1 VIAVMQGIPQRQTR
15 LRAWL
20 IALAAAAVLAL
31 VTWQWGSYGPF
42 EVTVATTDRNLEQ
55 VAVTLAYIRPS
66 GHGTYSTY
74 KQTRTGRS
82 NEPIRFPRGFV
93 CFCASPPG
101 ISYWVVHPSLYG
113 GRGEI
118 SSEQV
123 RRIGVTRAPAQAPAY
138 WPDVIS
144 QRIEQVLQ
152 QYPDSWTPPPGL
164 TGRPVEALRADALD
178 RDLRT
183 TFDTYLM
190 DLEDTYVKAGR
201 PSQPQIASYMEEARR
216 HLAALPISSR
226 LKPPFEERL
235 NRIEAALRART
246 PE

>member
-1 VIAVMQGIPQRQTR
+1 VIAVMQALPQRQTR
-15 LRAWL
+15 LLKWL

-42 EVTVATTDRNLEQ
+42 EVTVATADRDLEQ
-55 VAVTLAYIRPS
+55 VVVTLAYIRPS
-66 GHGTYSTY
+66 GHGTYATY

-101 ISYWVVHPSLYG
+101 ISYWVTHPSLYG

-118 SSEQV
+118 SSTQV
-123 RRIGVTRAPAQAPAY
+123 RRLGVTRAPAQPPVY

-144 QRIEQVLQ
+144 DRIESVVK
-152 QYPDSWTPPPGL
+152 QYPDSWKPSPGL
-164 TGRPVEALRADALD
+164 VARPVEALRAETLD
-178 RDLRT
+178 ENLRT

-190 DLEDTYVKAGR
+190 DLEDRYVQAAR
-201 PSQPQIASYMEEARR
+201 LSQPQIAGYMEEARR
-216 HLAALPISSR
+216 QLAALPISSR

-235 NRIEAALRART
+235 DRIEAALRART